1 MTKVDTRQVNPGEM
15 GKDLAGHQRA
25 AAREQSVSRV
35 FDSLLHTGCRASN
48 LPMFAFLMCALPATS
63 THTAKPF
70 GSLRSHHPAQN
81 PGRAGEEA
89 AISTGTSEHVARC
102 PGKGSEAS
110 AGSFSTASA
119 ADCQN

>member
-1 MTKVDTRQVNPGEM
+1 M
-15 GKDLAGHQRA
+15 L
-25 AAREQSVSRV
+25 
-35 FDSLLHTGCRASN
+35 
-48 LPMFAFLMCALPATS
+48 AFLMRVLPATS
-63 THTAKPF
+63 SHTAKPL
-70 GSLRSHHPAQN
+70 GSLRNHHPEQN
-81 PGRAGEEA
+81 PGQAGEEA